1 MLKKFLSIVLSGVMA
16 VSLLAGC
23 SGNTATATVA
33 ADATS
38 VAAGTAADAT
48 TASTAKA
55 DEKPVTVSV
64 LCAYA
69 SEDPFGKYVYQY
81 ADAYMA
87 AHPNV
92 TVEITAISSNDIY
105 TKLSAMA
112 TSPDDLPTLFYT
124 SMDQAPS
131 LYDLG
136 LTEDLNKWLDEDY
149 KAQFANGVVEASTLD
164 DTMAFYPIDV
174 QPSAVIYRT
183 DYFAEKG
190 LAIPTTWDEFLNC
203 AKALTEDTD
212 GDGAV
217 DRWGFSMVGAN
228 NSSGQSRFMSYL
240 WSNGYDLI
248 SQQDDG
254 TWKNDLDQAD
264 FIKPFSFWTDMNN
277 VYNVVPTGITEID
290 YATAANYFAMGYTGM
305 MLSGS
310 NAIGVAYAKNPE
322 LVGKIGSFKI
332 PGGNPGTMLNAE
344 GYALCSKAT
353 DEEKAAAV
361 DFLKFFTSNDSEL
374 MFWQTSGKISATL
387 EGQKADYIAG
397 ADYAG
402 YLETIASGCVPSIN
416 FPGLSGLKT
425 ILGDGY
431 SVVFSGEKTNEQ
443 AVDEMKSKLDTLLED
458 YN

>member
-1 MLKKFLSIVLSGVMA
+1 MLKKILSILVSGIMA

-23 SGNTATATVA
+23 SGNAATTTVA

-38 VAAGTAADAT
+38 ATAGSTTDAAST
-48 TASTAKA
+48 TAKA
-55 DEKPVTVSV
+55 DETPVTITV

-69 SEDPFGKYVYQY
+69 SEDPFGQYVYQY

-112 TSPDDLPTLFYT
+112 ASPNDLPTLFYT

-136 LTEDLNKWLDEDY
+136 LTEDLNNWLDADY
-149 KAQFANGVVEASTLD
+149 KAQFANGVVEASSLD
-164 DTMAFYPIDV
+164 NTMAFYPIDV

-183 DYFAEKG
+183 DLFEENG
-190 LAIPTTWDEFLNC
+190 LTVPKTWDEFLNC
-203 AKALTEDTD
+203 AKALTGDTN
-212 GDGAV
+212 GDGEV
-217 DRWGFSMVGAN
+217 DRWGFSMVGSN
-228 NSSGQSRFMSYL
+228 DSSGQSRFMSYL
-240 WSNGYDLI
+240 WSNGCDII
-248 SQQDDG
+248 SQQADG
-254 TWKNDLDQAD
+254 SWKNDLDQAG
-264 FIKPFSFWTDMNN
+264 FVAPFSLWTDLNN
-277 VYNVVPTGITEID
+277 VYHVVPTGITEVD

-310 NAIGVAYAKNPE
+310 NALGVAYAKNPD
-322 LVGKIGSFKI
+322 LKGKIGSFRI
-332 PGGNPGTMLNAE
+332 PGSNPGTMLNAE

-353 DEEKAAAV
+353 DEEKAAAI
-361 DFLKFFTSNDSEL
+361 DYLKFFSSNDSTL
-374 MFWQTSGKISATL
+374 KFWQTSGKISATL
-387 EGQKADYIAG
+387 EGQKADYISG

-443 AVDEMKSKLDTLLED
+443 AVDEMKTKLDTLLED